1 MSCHREHRATRPGLR
16 PDRLPRRRSPRG
28 HYVSHR
34 RWPARHQAPRGRRG
48 LRRAARGGLAWRAS
62 TPRSSTTRSPDMSTQ
77 PDWNAKTIA
86 EFRANEG
93 RVGGN
98 FEGAPLVLLHHRG
111 RTSGREYVTP
121 MMYLPHDTEP
131 DWYHNVTAAGDGSVE
146 RGTETYK
153 VTVRELT
160 GAERDRIYA
169 EQARRY
175 PGFAEYARHT
185 AGVRTIPVLEFRR
198 A

>member
-1 MSCHREHRATRPGLR
+1 MSDTL
-16 PDRLPRRRSPRG
+16 
-28 HYVSHR
+28 
-34 RWPARHQAPRGRRG
+34 
-48 LRRAARGGLAWRAS
+48 
-62 TPRSSTTRSPDMSTQ
+62 
-77 PDWNAKTIA
+77 DWNAKTIA

-98 FEGAPLVLLHHRG
+98 FEGAPLVLVHHRG
-111 RTSGREYVTP
+111 RTSGREYVSP
-121 MMYLPHDTEP
+121 VMYLPHDTEP
-131 DWYHNVTAAGDGSVE
+131 GIIYVFATKAGAPADPDWYRNLAAAGDGSVE
-146 RGTETYK
+146 RGAGTYE

-175 PGFAEYARHT
+175 PGFAEYERQT
-185 AGVRTIPVLEFRR
+185 AGVRTIPVLELTR